1 MVLHPQSIQA
11 IPILTR
17 EVARQAFPKG
27 NLYMS
32 LRDELGTFY
41 VDSDFAEL
49 YATEGQPALHP
60 GRLALICVMQYMG
73 NLSDREAAEAV
84 AARIDWKYALGLEL
98 TNTSFHSS
106 VLSLFRSRLLNGGK
120 EKLLLDR
127 LLERCQEL
135 KLIKAKG
142 KARTDSTHILATI
155 RNLNRLECVGETRL
169 SCFKCFSCSCP
180 RLVIEYS
187 RKRLV

>member
-1 MVLHPQSIQA
+1 MVLHPQSIKA

-41 VDSDFAEL
+41 LDSDLTEL

-73 NLSDREAAEAV
+73 NLSDREATEAV

-98 TNTSFHSS
+98 TDPSFDSS
-106 VLSLFRSRLLNGGK
+106 VLSLFRSRLLKGGK

-127 LLERCQEL
+127 LLERCQDL

-169 SCFKCFSCSCP
+169 SCFKCFSCSSP
-180 RLVIEYS
+180 
-187 RKRLV
+187 